1 MSLCVFHR
9 GLMML
14 CWMGCCCC
22 VVLPDSPGLQP
33 GATVT
38 ATKRPASTKEA
49 GERSLTLVPTR
60 STVASLVPPK
70 SSACF
75 LEDVLAAMREA
86 LEDDGQLTPGG
97 ATLFGMCAASGSL
110 AVLMGLA
117 KDAKRKLG
125 GTVELLH
132 PTEVILV
139 EEEDDREA
147 LILDFHIPQSPL
159 LQHKFVLLLA
169 LESPFSGDD
178 SDQITFT
185 SQSLLPNTQ
194 VVCMSEG
201 TQYVLLTGQTSM
213 EYQRWMLSID
223 SKSPNMKKRMKE
235 LLTDG
240 NTRRSNVTPV
250 LLFSLEEDIST
261 KVSGLSQPSSFLCE
275 LRRFLSDSLPH
286 KSPHAPPLRRE
297 SLQAPPPISLDLSS
311 SESVLAELINSS
323 APTVFSFTGSTYH
336 VHRGELAMPPGL
348 LDELRHGLEQTL
360 LQIREVLRDKDN
372 GHRSIKRLQRLWELC
387 DFPMVDPAKG
397 ESQYCAFLLLKAM
410 KTVRREMLPQ
420 LRATRAEPRPTAR
433 EATCRLR
440 SLTVSLE
447 RFVVGPNTAN
457 INNCHGQCAFPLEK
471 TVNHAVL
478 LNAHIESG
486 NVHERSPCC
495 VPFAYESLEVVDLN
509 EHGTLFFTH
518 PDMVAKECGC
528 R

>member
-1 MSLCVFHR
+1 TCVHVQTAVFFVHDSMSLYVFHR
-9 GLMML
+9 GLIML

-22 VVLPDSPGLQP
+22 VVLPDSPGSQP
-33 GATVT
+33 G
-38 ATKRPASTKEA
+38 RPASTKEA
-49 GERSLTLVPTR
+49 GERSLTLLPTR
-60 STVASLVPPK
+60 STLASLVLPK
-70 SSACF
+70 STACF

-110 AVLMGLA
+110 AVLMDLA

-132 PTEVILV
+132 PTEVFLV

-147 LILDFHIPQSPL
+147 VILDFHIPQSPL

-169 LESPFSGDD
+169 LESPFSGGD

-194 VVCMSEG
+194 VVCMSDG
-201 TQYVLLTGQTSM
+201 TQYVLLTGQASM
-213 EYQRWMLSID
+213 EHQRWMLSID
-223 SKSPNMKKRMKE
+223 SKSPNMSRHFLSSLFCE
-235 LLTDG
+235 YI
-240 NTRRSNVTPV
+240 NTVR
-250 LLFSLEEDIST
+250 T
-261 KVSGLSQPSSFLCE
+261 KVSGLSQPISFLCE

-286 KSPHAPPLRRE
+286 KSPHVPPLRRE

-348 LDELRHGLEQTL
+348 LDELRHGLEQNL

-372 GHRSIKRLQRLWELC
+372 GQRSIKRLQRLWELC
-387 DFPMVDPAKG
+387 AFPKVDPASG

-410 KTVRREMLPQ
+410 KTVGREMLPQ

-457 INNCHGQCAFPLEK
+457 INNCHGRCAFPLEK

>member
-1 MSLCVFHR
+1 SMSLYVFHR
-9 GLMML
+9 GLIML

-22 VVLPDSPGLQP
+22 VVLPDSPGSQP
-33 GATVT
+33 GATMT
-38 ATKRPASTKEA
+38 
-49 GERSLTLVPTR
+49 GERSLTLLPTR
-60 STVASLVPPK
+60 STLASLVLPK
-70 SSACF
+70 STACF

-110 AVLMGLA
+110 AVLMDLA

-132 PTEVILV
+132 PTEVFLV

-147 LILDFHIPQSPL
+147 VILDFHIPQSPL

-169 LESPFSGDD
+169 LESPFSGGD

-194 VVCMSEG
+194 VVCMSDG
-201 TQYVLLTGQTSM
+201 TQYVLLTGQASM
-213 EYQRWMLSID
+213 EHQRWMLSID

-250 LLFSLEEDIST
+250 LLFSLEEDIRFVPT
-261 KVSGLSQPSSFLCE
+261 KVSGLSQPISFLCE

-286 KSPHAPPLRRE
+286 KSPHVPPLRRE

-348 LDELRHGLEQTL
+348 LDELRHGLEQNL

-372 GHRSIKRLQRLWELC
+372 GQRSIKRLQRLWELC
-387 DFPMVDPAKG
+387 AFPKVDPASENERANHEHFRRRKKNN
-397 ESQYCAFLLLKAM
+397 LKN
-410 KTVRREMLPQ
+410 KTNYIFK
-420 LRATRAEPRPTAR
+420 T
-433 EATCRLR
+433 
-440 SLTVSLE
+440 TV
-447 RFVVGPNTAN
+447 TT
-457 INNCHGQCAFPLEK
+457 K
-471 TVNHAVL
+471 
-478 LNAHIESG
+478 
-486 NVHERSPCC
+486 
-495 VPFAYESLEVVDLN
+495 
-509 EHGTLFFTH
+509 
-518 PDMVAKECGC
+518 
-528 R
+528 

>member
-1 MSLCVFHR
+1 LGKLRESASTSQTTAWWRLFFSPHA
-9 GLMML
+9 
-14 CWMGCCCC
+14 
-22 VVLPDSPGLQP
+22 VVLHP
-33 GATVT
+33 
-38 ATKRPASTKEA
+38 TKRPASTKEA
-49 GERSLTLVPTR
+49 GERSLTLLPTR
-60 STVASLVPPK
+60 STLASLVLPK
-70 SSACF
+70 STACF

-110 AVLMGLA
+110 AVLMDLA
-117 KDAKRKLG
+117 KDAKRKL
-125 GTVELLH
+125 VNRWHRLLSS
-132 PTEVILV
+132 VFLV

-147 LILDFHIPQSPL
+147 VILDFHIPQSPL

-169 LESPFSGDD
+169 LESPFSGGD

-194 VVCMSEG
+194 VVCMSDG
-201 TQYVLLTGQTSM
+201 TQYVLLTGQASM
-213 EYQRWMLSID
+213 EHQRWMLSID
-223 SKSPNMKKRMKE
+223 SKSPNMK

-250 LLFSLEEDIST
+250 LLFSLEEDIRF
-261 KVSGLSQPSSFLCE
+261 VPLSGLSQPISFLCE

-286 KSPHAPPLRRE
+286 KSPHVPPLRRE

-348 LDELRHGLEQTL
+348 LDELRHGLEQNL

-372 GHRSIKRLQRLWELC
+372 GQRSIKRLQRLWELC
-387 DFPMVDPAKG
+387 AFPKVDPASG

-410 KTVRREMLPQ
+410 KTVGREMLPQ

-457 INNCHGQCAFPLEK
+457 INNCHGRCAFPLEK

>member
-1 MSLCVFHR
+1 GARCAVLVCRHKLTFVFI
-9 GLMML
+9 
-14 CWMGCCCC
+14 
-22 VVLPDSPGLQP
+22 
-33 GATVT
+33 

-49 GERSLTLVPTR
+49 GERSLTLLPTR
-60 STVASLVPPK
+60 STLASLVLPK
-70 SSACF
+70 STACF

-110 AVLMGLA
+110 AVLLDLA
-117 KDAKRKLG
+117 KDAKRKL
-125 GTVELLH
+125 VNRWHRLLSS
-132 PTEVILV
+132 VFLV

-147 LILDFHIPQSPL
+147 VILDFHIPQSPL

-169 LESPFSGDD
+169 LESPFSGGD

-201 TQYVLLTGQTSM
+201 TQYVLLTGQACM
-213 EYQRWMLSID
+213 EHQRWMLSID
-223 SKSPNMKKRMKE
+223 SKSPNMM
-235 LLTDG
+235 
-240 NTRRSNVTPV
+240 SC
-250 LLFSLEEDIST
+250 FSPLNANPHFFYSEVSIQFLNST
-261 KVSGLSQPSSFLCE
+261 KVSGLSQPISFLCE

-286 KSPHAPPLRRE
+286 KSPHAPPLRQE
-297 SLQAPPPISLDLSS
+297 SLQPLPPISLDLSS

-348 LDELRHGLEQTL
+348 LDELRHGLEQNL

-372 GHRSIKRLQRLWELC
+372 GQRSIKRLQRLWELC
-387 DFPMVDPAKG
+387 AFPKVDPASG

-410 KTVRREMLPQ
+410 KTVGREMLPQ

-457 INNCHGQCAFPLEK
+457 INNCHGRCAFPLEK

-509 EHGTLFFTH
+509 ENGTFFFTH